1 MPKTFETLSL
11 QDAKRMLAAGEAKA
25 DQIGIP
31 YNIAVVDAGGYL
43 LAFSRQ
49 DGALIG
55 SIDLAIQKAFT
66 ARIFDI
72 STGVLAELAQ
82 PGKPFYGIHGSND
95 GKIVIFGGG
104 LPVRRKGIV
113 IGARN
118 QCGHGRTGYRS
129 GRGRNWGDRTVHPIG
144 ICRSLKAKQ
153 FTFKNYQI
161 RVMDRRSFSQVFRS
175 IIHLGLRAHFCIR

>member
-66 ARIFDI
+66 ARIFNI
-72 STGVLAELAQ
+72 STGVLAQLAQ

-113 IGARN
+113 IGAI
-118 QCGHGRTGYRS
+118 GTSS
-129 GRGRNWGDRTVHPIG
+129 GTVEQDLEVAEAAIG
-144 ICRSLKAKQ
+144 AIEPSLQSAS
-153 FTFKNYQI
+153 
-161 RVMDRRSFSQVFRS
+161 VGVPS
-175 IIHLGLRAHFCIR
+175 C

>member
-31 YNIAVVDAGGYL
+31 YNIAVVHAGGYL

-66 ARIFDI
+66 ARIFNI

-82 PGKPFYGIHGSND
+82 PGKPFYGIHD

-104 LPVRRKGIV
+104 LPARRKGIV
-113 IGARN
+113 IGAI
-118 QCGHGRTGYRS
+118 GTSARS
-129 GRGRNWGDRTVHPIG
+129 NRIPKWPRPQLRQSNRPSS
-144 ICRSLKAKQ
+144 R
-153 FTFKNYQI
+153 
-161 RVMDRRSFSQVFRS
+161 
-175 IIHLGLRAHFCIR
+175 HLSEFFQLLINDGFV

>member
-1 MPKTFETLSL
+1 
-11 QDAKRMLAAGEAKA
+11 MLAAGEAKA

-49 DGALIG
+49 DGAKIG

-113 IGARN
+113 IGAIGTSAGTVE
-118 QCGHGRTGYRS
+118 QDIEVAEAPK
-129 GRGRNWGDRTVHPIG
+129 WGDRTVHPIG
-144 ICRSLKAKQ
+144 ICRSSLKP
-153 FTFKNYQI
+153 
-161 RVMDRRSFSQVFRS
+161 SSL
-175 IIHLGLRAHFCIR
+175 HLKITKFV